1 MSHELLRLTSKICN
15 TPLLV
20 TEAYLDKVMQVLE
33 ARNSGEL
40 AVVTDKV
47 APRQRK
53 LQYIQDKQLGIVDIH
68 GGITDIP
75 YQAMCEE
82 EGVSHQ
88 SIREEVEQL
97 ITAGAK
103 TIVLDHDSNGGMC
116 HMAFESANYI
126 RDLADEKGVKLISY
140 ISGASFSASYVYT
153 AVAHEVISNPSA
165 EAGSIGVRVRLRNMN
180 GYMRNLGIEDKY
192 ITAGEGKVPFNEDGS
207 WDESFLADIKESV
220 LEIYDQFTDH
230 VTMWRGLDKQDI
242 IKLGAKTFSSK
253 KSLANGL
260 IDKVMTLEEFKAY
273 IDSGEAMNPIT
284 NLFKSKKGAEMSK
297 EDLSVELTAELETLR
312 TELTNLKTE
321 FETAQAA
328 SAALLEKNTSLEAQ
342 LEKALAEL
350 ATAAEEKKL
359 AKADA
364 RKAQLSAVVGDKKAA
379 ALVTSLADY
388 SDEAFEATLSILG
401 VAIEAK
407 EEGFKEIG
415 DQGEEVEASVSP
427 QEERATGMSEFLK
440 QEYNKKVK

>member
-1 MSHELLRLTSKICN
+1 LC
-15 TPLLV
+15 
-20 TEAYLDKVMQVLE
+20 
-33 ARNSGEL
+33 G
-40 AVVTDKV
+40 
-47 APRQRK
+47 
-53 LQYIQDKQLGIVDIH
+53 
-68 GGITDIP
+68 
-75 YQAMCEE
+75 E

-88 SIREEVEQL
+88 AIREEVAQL
-97 ITAGAK
+97 IAAGAK
-103 TIVLDHDSNGGMC
+103 TIVLDQDSNGGAAHC
-116 HMAFESANYI
+116 AFESANYI
-126 RDLADEKGVKLISY
+126 RDLADENGVKLISY

-165 EAGSIGVRVRLRNMN
+165 EAGSIGVRVQLRNMN

-192 ITAGEGKVPFNEDGS
+192 ITAGEGKVPFNEYGS

-284 NLFKSKKGAEMSK
+284 NLFKSKKGTEMSK
-297 EDLSVELTAELETLR
+297 EDPSVELTAELETLR

-328 SAALLEKNTSLEAQ
+328 SASLLEKNTSLEAQ

-379 ALVTSLADY
+379 ALATSLADY
-388 SDEAFEATLSILG
+388 SDEAFDATLSILG

-407 EEGFKEIG
+407 EESFEEIG

-427 QEERATGMSEFLK
+427 QEERATGMREFLK

>member
-1 MSHELLRLTSKICN
+1 
-15 TPLLV
+15 
-20 TEAYLDKVMQVLE
+20 MQVLE

-40 AVVTDKV
+40 AVVSDKL
-47 APRQRK
+47 APVERR
-53 LQYIQDKQLGIVDIH
+53 LQYVAEKKLGIVDIH
-68 GGITDIP
+68 GGITDVP
-75 YQAMCEE
+75 YYGLCGE

-88 SIREEVEQL
+88 AIREEVAQL
-97 ITAGAK
+97 IAAGAK
-103 TIVLDHDSNGGMC
+103 TIILDQDSNGGTAHC
-116 HMAFESANYI
+116 AFESANYI
-126 RDLADEKGVKLISY
+126 RDLADENGVKLISY

-165 EAGSIGVRVRLRNMN
+165 EAGSIGVRVQLRNMN

-220 LEIYDQFTDH
+220 LEIYEQFTDH
-230 VTMWRGLDKQDI
+230 VAMWRGLDKQDI

-260 IDKVMTLEEFKAY
+260 IDKVMTLEEFKVY
-273 IDSGEAMNPIT
+273 VDSGEAMNPIT
-284 NLFKSKKGAEMSK
+284 NLFKSKKGTEMSK
-297 EDLSVELTAELETLR
+297 EDLSVELTAELETIR
-312 TELTNLKTE
+312 TELTNLKME
-321 FETAQAA
+321 FEAAQTTSA
-328 SAALLEKNTSLEAQ
+328 SLLEKNTSLEAQ
-342 LEKALAEL
+342 LELALNEL

-364 RKAQLSAVVGDKKAA
+364 RKAQLSAVVGDVKASA
-379 ALVTSLADY
+379 IATSLADY
-388 SDEAFEATLSILG
+388 SDEAFAATLSILG

-407 EEGFKEIG
+407 EESFEEVGG
-415 DQGEEVEASVSP
+415 QGEEVEASVSP
-427 QEERATGMSEFLK
+427 QEERATGMGEFLK

>member
-1 MSHELLRLTSKICN
+1 LSHELLRLTSKICN

-40 AVVTDKV
+40 AVITDKV
-47 APRQRK
+47 APKQRS
-53 LQYIQDKQLGIVDIH
+53 LQYIKDKQLGIVDIH

-97 ITAGAK
+97 IAAGAK
-103 TIVLDHDSNGGMC
+103 TIVLDQDSNGGAA

-165 EAGSIGVRVRLRNMN
+165 EAGSIGVRVQLRNMN

-284 NLFKSKKGAEMSK
+284 NLFKSKKGTEMS
-297 EDLSVELTAELETLR
+297 DATPSAELTVELETLR

-328 SAALLEKNTSLEAQ
+328 SASLLDKNTSLEAQ

-350 ATAAEEKKL
+350 AVAAEEKKL

-364 RKAQLSAVVGDKKAA
+364 RKAQLSAVVGDIKAA
-379 ALVTSLADY
+379 TLTESLANL
-388 SDEAFEATLSILG
+388 SDEAFNATLSVLG
-401 VAIEAK
+401 VALESK
-407 EEGFKEIG
+407 EEGFTELG
-415 DQGEEVEASVSP
+415 ESGEEVEETLTRQEAIAS
-427 QEERATGMSEFLK
+427 GMGEFLTK
-440 QEYNKKVK
+440 EYTKKVK